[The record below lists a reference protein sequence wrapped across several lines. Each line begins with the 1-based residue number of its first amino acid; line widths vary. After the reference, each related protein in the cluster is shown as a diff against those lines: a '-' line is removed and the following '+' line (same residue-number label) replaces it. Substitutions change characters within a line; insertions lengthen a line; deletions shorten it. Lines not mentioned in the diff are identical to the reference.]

1 MASDFI
7 SVIQPGDPNKRE
19 VGDVKAVSYTHLC
32 PPTALT

>member
-19 VGDVKAVSYTHLC
+19 VGDVKVL
-32 PPTALT
+32 PILP